1 MKAFSDFREDVLKE
15 IVENLSNI
23 GTIIVTVHNGD
34 ITQLDVTKKKR
45 FDRVETRQVIPKLSR
60 K

>member
-1 MKAFSDFREDVLKE
+1 MTIIREDVLKE
-15 IVENLSNI
+15 IVDNLSNI
-23 GTIIVTVHNGD
+23 SYGIIIVTVHNGD

>member
-34 ITQLDVTKKKR
+34 ITQLDVT
-45 FDRVETRQVIPKLSR
+45 
-60 K
+60 